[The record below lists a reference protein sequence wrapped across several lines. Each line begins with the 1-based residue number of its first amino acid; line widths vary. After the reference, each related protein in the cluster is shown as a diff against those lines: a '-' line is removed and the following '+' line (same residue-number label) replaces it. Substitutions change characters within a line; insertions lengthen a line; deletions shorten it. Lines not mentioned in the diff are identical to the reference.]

1 MGRLHQ
7 GEVQQHSLRSQLLQS
22 KSQTERLSRELQEAS
37 QLRERV
43 ESLKD
48 ELGMM
53 VPRGQ
58 FEAIC
63 KDFEAS
69 LKREKELKIYLSQHV
84 SVVEQLQTKLQ
95 LAYQEV
101 QCKETMLT
109 KSNKV
114 NDHVSY
120 EVLYG
125 RKYWRE
131 LNLAVGSQITIA
143 NVLADLNLAVRY
155 GIAIRIYASKKFWRI
170 IIWRLR
176 RQTAKPPN

>member
-1 MGRLHQ
+1 MTMWIASHYYKCYIHTSTHVQLGKKLHRQVISLVGRLHQ
-7 GEVQQHSLRSQLLQS
+7 GEVQLHSLHSQLLQS
-22 KSQTERLSRELQEAS
+22 KSHSERLSRELHEAAK
-37 QLRERV
+37 LKERAD
-43 ESLKD
+43 SLQT

-95 LAYQEV
+95 LAHQEM
-101 QCKETMLT
+101 QFKETILS

-114 NDHVSY
+114 SDH
-120 EVLYG
+120 
-125 RKYWRE
+125 
-131 LNLAVGSQITIA
+131 TH
-143 NVLADLNLAVRY
+143 
-155 GIAIRIYASKKFWRI
+155 
-170 IIWRLR
+170 
-176 RQTAKPPN
+176 

>member
-1 MGRLHQ
+1 M
-7 GEVQQHSLRSQLLQS
+7 
-22 KSQTERLSRELQEAS
+22 
-37 QLRERV
+37 

-58 FEAIC
+58 FETIC

-95 LAYQEV
+95 LASQEV
-101 QCKETMLT
+101 QYKEAMLT

-114 NDHVSY
+114 STNGHIHSVFHW
-120 EVLYG
+120 L
-125 RKYWRE
+125 
-131 LNLAVGSQITIA
+131 I
-143 NVLADLNLAVRY
+143 
-155 GIAIRIYASKKFWRI
+155 
-170 IIWRLR
+170 
-176 RQTAKPPN
+176 

>member
-1 MGRLHQ
+1 MHPFIQLGKKLQCQVISLVGRLHQ
-7 GEVQQHSLRSQLLQS
+7 GEVQQHTLHSQLLQTR
-22 KSQTERLSRELQEAS
+22 SQAERLSRELQEAS
-37 QLRERV
+37 QLRGRV

-95 LAYQEV
+95 LASQEV
-101 QCKETMLT
+101 QYKEAMLT

-114 NDHVSY
+114 STNGHIHSVFHW
-120 EVLYG
+120 L
-125 RKYWRE
+125 
-131 LNLAVGSQITIA
+131 I
-143 NVLADLNLAVRY
+143 
-155 GIAIRIYASKKFWRI
+155 
-170 IIWRLR
+170 
-176 RQTAKPPN
+176 

>member
-1 MGRLHQ
+1 MHPFIQLGKKLQCQVISLVGRLHQ
-7 GEVQQHSLRSQLLQS
+7 GEVQQHSLHSQLLQTR
-22 KSQTERLSRELQEAS
+22 SQAERLSRELQEAS
-37 QLRERV
+37 QLRGRV

-95 LAYQEV
+95 LASQEV
-101 QCKETMLT
+101 QYKEAMLT

-114 NDHVSY
+114 STNGHIHSVFHW
-120 EVLYG
+120 L
-125 RKYWRE
+125 
-131 LNLAVGSQITIA
+131 I
-143 NVLADLNLAVRY
+143 
-155 GIAIRIYASKKFWRI
+155 
-170 IIWRLR
+170 
-176 RQTAKPPN
+176 

>member
-1 MGRLHQ
+1 MHAFIQLGKKLQCQVVSLVGRLHQ
-7 GEVQQHSLRSQLLQS
+7 GEVQQHSLHSQLLQS
-22 KSQTERLSRELQEAS
+22 KSQAERLSRELQEAS
-37 QLRERV
+37 QLRGRV

-95 LAYQEV
+95 LASQEV

-114 NDHVSY
+114 SNDHTHS
-120 EVLYG
+120 VLVPSPFTQIERSG
-125 RKYWRE
+125 LDERE
-131 LNLAVGSQITIA
+131 
-143 NVLADLNLAVRY
+143 
-155 GIAIRIYASKKFWRI
+155 
-170 IIWRLR
+170 
-176 RQTAKPPN
+176 

>member
-1 MGRLHQ
+1 MHTFIQLGKKLQCQVISLVGRLHQ
-7 GEVQQHSLRSQLLQS
+7 GEVQQHSLHSQLLQTR
-22 KSQTERLSRELQEAS
+22 SQAERLSRELQEAS
-37 QLRERV
+37 QLRGRV

-95 LAYQEV
+95 LASQEV
-101 QCKETMLT
+101 QYKEAMLT

-114 NDHVSY
+114 STNGHIHSVFHW
-120 EVLYG
+120 L
-125 RKYWRE
+125 
-131 LNLAVGSQITIA
+131 I
-143 NVLADLNLAVRY
+143 
-155 GIAIRIYASKKFWRI
+155 
-170 IIWRLR
+170 
-176 RQTAKPPN
+176 

>member
-1 MGRLHQ
+1 MISLVGRLHQ
-7 GEVQQHSLRSQLLQS
+7 GEVQQHSLHSQLLQS
-22 KSQTERLSRELQEAS
+22 KSQAEKLSRELQEAG
-37 QLRERV
+37 QLRQRV
-43 ESLKD
+43 EILKD

-95 LAYQEV
+95 LTCQEV

-109 KSNKV
+109 KSNKAS
-114 NDHVSY
+114 NDQTHSVLHRLICPTSVSTKIFRGQLMHDVTY
-120 EVLYG
+120 FWCALITKLAHLIAVLDSTVF
-125 RKYWRE
+125 
-131 LNLAVGSQITIA
+131 NLAPRS
-143 NVLADLNLAVRY
+143 D
-155 GIAIRIYASKKFWRI
+155 
-170 IIWRLR
+170 
-176 RQTAKPPN
+176 

>member
-1 MGRLHQ
+1 MD
-7 GEVQQHSLRSQLLQS
+7 
-22 KSQTERLSRELQEAS
+22 
-37 QLRERV
+37 
-43 ESLKD
+43 SLKD

-95 LAYQEV
+95 LAYQEM
-101 QCKETMLT
+101 QYKETMIA

-114 NDHVSY
+114 NDHTLSLFHGV
-120 EVLYG
+120 
-125 RKYWRE
+125 
-131 LNLAVGSQITIA
+131 IA
-143 NVLADLNLAVRY
+143 EYHACTKN
-155 GIAIRIYASKKFWRI
+155 
-170 IIWRLR
+170 
-176 RQTAKPPN
+176 

>member
-1 MGRLHQ
+1 M
-7 GEVQQHSLRSQLLQS
+7 
-22 KSQTERLSRELQEAS
+22 
-37 QLRERV
+37 

-114 NDHVSY
+114 NGHIHSTFIYVSW
-120 EVLYG
+120 VD
-125 RKYWRE
+125 
-131 LNLAVGSQITIA
+131 S
-143 NVLADLNLAVRY
+143 
-155 GIAIRIYASKKFWRI
+155 
-170 IIWRLR
+170 
-176 RQTAKPPN
+176 

>member
-1 MGRLHQ
+1 MIGLVGRLHQ
-7 GEVQQHSLRSQLLQS
+7 GEVQQHSLHSQLLQS
-22 KSQTERLSRELQEAS
+22 KSQAERLSRELQEAG

-43 ESLKD
+43 DSLKD

-95 LAYQEV
+95 LAHQEM
-101 QCKETMLT
+101 QYKETMIA

-114 NDHVSY
+114 NDHTLSLFHGVIA
-120 EVLYG
+120 
-125 RKYWRE
+125 KYHACTKITMILCE
-131 LNLAVGSQITIA
+131 QLNVC
-143 NVLADLNLAVRY
+143 
-155 GIAIRIYASKKFWRI
+155 
-170 IIWRLR
+170 
-176 RQTAKPPN
+176 